1 MGDDTHPAD
10 LDPAGDPFLLGPYRV
25 TGILGRGGMGVVY
38 RGEHAD
44 TGEAV
49 AIKTVRAVEREH
61 LASIRREI
69 HALGR
74 VRHPGVVR
82 ILADGETDG
91 LPWYAMPLLQGRT
104 LRQHLRALWPKPAPE
119 ISGSADLSRTAPM
132 DGLPGAP
139 PQAVAAV
146 APPSAPGPAL
156 LALLTLIRRLCAPLA
171 FLHGEGLVHRDLKPE
186 NVLLQDDDRPVLVD
200 LGIAVH
206 FGGAGGR
213 EELDVERLMG
223 TPAYMA
229 PEQLRG
235 ELIDARADLYALGC
249 MLYECATGQP
259 PFTGDSNAAI
269 RIQHLDDRPLRP
281 SDRAPGIPAELDDLI
296 LQLLEKRPQDRLGYA
311 ADVAAA
317 LAALGAEAEP
327 ERAPPPRAYLYRP
340 GLVGRAG
347 AMASL
352 DEAVKR
358 VAQRHQGG
366 FVLIHGESGV
376 GKTRIAM
383 EVAQK
388 AMQRSL
394 TVVTGRCLTLGASM
408 ERVKADVAPPLHPFR
423 PLLLEAAD
431 RAREG
436 GRATAERLFGARVN
450 RAKVLAAYEPALLAL
465 PGQKEQP
472 ALPQVP
478 PEQARKR
485 VITSLLET
493 IGALSEVSPLV
504 LVLDD
509 IQWADELSLSVL
521 DAFVN
526 DSPPNRGVLIVGT
539 YRSEETRSELEALAR
554 VPGVTTIPLRR
565 LDAANVTQMIEDMLA
580 LRTAPRSVLGALVAH
595 SSGNPFFVA
604 EYLRAAIGEGM
615 LRRDEEGSWRFDA
628 RGSTAAA
635 AAAISSLPLPH
646 TLAALIDRRL
656 GRLDVGARALVA
668 WGAVLG
674 QELDDDLLL
683 AHGGAATLEAL
694 DTIRRLQLLEEG
706 PGGRLR
712 FAHDKIREIAYER
725 IPQAERCALHR
736 RAAEA
741 LEARYADAP
750 DMARTLGYHH
760 ARAGIHDKAGRWFAR
775 AANRA
780 GEVYANAE
788 AISLYRAAIDELTQA
803 PGSAGPEDF
812 ARLHE
817 QLGDVLRLVGDQMEA
832 RRDYEV
838 ALAAAP
844 PAPHLDRARL
854 HRKIGKTWE
863 LHHQHAEAFDLY
875 AQAEAALGEAPG
887 DPAEAWRDEWLLIQ
901 LDRISVHYWLA
912 ELQQLR
918 ERVDMIRPIVE
929 RSGTSVQRARF
940 LHALTQ
946 LGIQLERYVASPETV
961 RWARDCL
968 AASEALDEAR
978 EGHWPLTA
986 RCSLAIILMLHG
998 AFEEADRQMRE
1009 SLNDALRTGDLEVR
1023 ARCLTYL
1030 TVIERQLLH
1039 VGSAKKQAE
1048 WSLSVSKAA
1057 RMREYTGAALGNLA
1071 WVALRRGDL
1080 AEAER
1085 HAREALD
1092 CWKTLSLV
1100 YPFQWLARL
1109 PLAAVELANDRMVA
1123 ALEQVRAV
1131 LDVQQQRLPD
1141 KLATKLASASAAFAK
1156 GNAAR
1161 ARWLLSRALRTARRL
1176 GYA

>member
-10 LDPAGDPFLLGPYRV
+10 LDPAGDPFVLGPYRV

-38 RGEHAD
+38 RGEHAE

-119 ISGSADLSRTAPM
+119 ISGSADLERTAPM
-132 DGLPGAP
+132 EGRPGAP
-139 PQAVAAV
+139 PQAVAASR
-146 APPSAPGPAL
+146 PSAPGPAL

-223 TPAYMA
+223 TPTYMS

-249 MLYECATGQP
+249 ILYECATGQP
-259 PFTGDSNAAI
+259 PFTGESYAAI
-269 RIQHLDDRPLRP
+269 RIQHLDSRPLRP
-281 SDRAPGIPAELDDLI
+281 SFRAPGIPAELDALI

-327 ERAPPPRAYLYRP
+327 EQAPPPRSYLYRP
-340 GLVGRAG
+340 GFVGRAD
-347 AMASL
+347 AIASL
-352 DEAVKR
+352 EEAVERLAKR
-358 VAQRHQGG
+358 RQGG
-366 FVLIHGESGV
+366 LVLIHGESGV

-383 EVAQK
+383 ELARK
-388 AMQRSL
+388 ATQRSL
-394 TVVTGRCLTLGASM
+394 TVVTGRCLTLGASG
-408 ERVKADVAPPLHPFR
+408 ERVKAEVAPPLHPFR

-436 GRATAERLFGARVN
+436 GRATAERLFGARAN
-450 RAKVLAAYEPALLAL
+450 RAKLLAAYEPALLAL

-485 VITSLLET
+485 VIASLQATMES
-493 IGALSEVSPLV
+493 LSEVSPLV

-521 DAFVN
+521 EAFAN
-526 DSPPNRGVLIVGT
+526 DSAQSRGVLIVGT
-539 YRSEETRSELEALAR
+539 YRSEETRPELETLAR
-554 VPGVTTIPLRR
+554 VPGVTTLPLRR

-580 LRTAPRSVLGALVAH
+580 LRTAPRPVLGALVTH

-604 EYLRAAIGEGM
+604 EYLRAAIAEGM
-615 LRRDEEGSWRFDA
+615 LRRDEEGTWRFDA
-628 RGSTAAA
+628 RGSTAE
-635 AAAISSLPLPH
+635 AISSLPLPH
-646 TLAALIDRRL
+646 TLADLIDRRL
-656 GRLDVGARALVA
+656 GRLDVEARALVA

-683 AHGGAATLEAL
+683 ALGGAATLEQL

-706 PGGRLR
+706 PAGRLR
-712 FAHDKIREIAYER
+712 FAHDKIREIAYDR
-725 IPQAERCALHR
+725 IPQAERPALHR

-760 ARAGIHDKAGRWFAR
+760 AKAGVHDKAGRWFAR
-775 AANRA
+775 AADRA
-780 GEVYANAE
+780 REVYANDE
-788 AISLYRAAIDELTQA
+788 AIGHYRAAIEEFTQA
-803 PGSAGPEDF
+803 PGSAPT
-812 ARLHE
+812 ASRT
-817 QLGDVLRLVGDQMEA
+817 A
-832 RRDYEV
+832 ASRDGM
-838 ALAAAP
+838 ACTTRPAMCSSGQAMIAAP
-844 PAPHLDRARL
+844 AHRGTARKR
-854 HRKIGKTWE
+854 H
-863 LHHQHAEAFDLY
+863 
-875 AQAEAALGEAPG
+875 
-887 DPAEAWRDEWLLIQ
+887 
-901 LDRISVHYWLA
+901 S
-912 ELQQLR
+912 
-918 ERVDMIRPIVE
+918 
-929 RSGTSVQRARF
+929 
-940 LHALTQ
+940 
-946 LGIQLERYVASPETV
+946 ASPSRNVPTMLPRTNSRKTHVPAANSCLVSSTRAKSAIGPPTRTIARVV
-961 RWARDCL
+961 RSDI
-968 AASEALDEAR
+968 S
-978 EGHWPLTA
+978 TA
-986 RCSLAIILMLHG
+986 R
-998 AFEEADRQMRE
+998 
-1009 SLNDALRTGDLEVR
+1009 
-1023 ARCLTYL
+1023 
-1030 TVIERQLLH
+1030 
-1039 VGSAKKQAE
+1039 
-1048 WSLSVSKAA
+1048 
-1057 RMREYTGAALGNLA
+1057 
-1071 WVALRRGDL
+1071 
-1080 AEAER
+1080 
-1085 HAREALD
+1085 
-1092 CWKTLSLV
+1092 
-1100 YPFQWLARL
+1100 
-1109 PLAAVELANDRMVA
+1109 
-1123 ALEQVRAV
+1123 
-1131 LDVQQQRLPD
+1131 
-1141 KLATKLASASAAFAK
+1141 
-1156 GNAAR
+1156 
-1161 ARWLLSRALRTARRL
+1161 
-1176 GYA
+1176 